1 MLVEKPPK
9 RILKK
14 RTSAEVPPEIA
25 GPDHP
30 MWEVSDDEIRDMS
43 DPEALLGPDE
53 EETEGEEDEDKDE
66 ADGLVSDSEAEGVAS
81 GASSD

>member
-1 MLVEKPPK
+1 M
-9 RILKK
+9 KK
-14 RTSAEVPPEIA
+14 RPSAEVPPEIP

-53 EETEGEEDEDKDE
+53 EETEGETEENTISWCFLVNSRERE
-66 ADGLVSDSEAEGVAS
+66 AAAKRSRGQRETRKRQA
-81 GASSD
+81 